1 MALQWC
7 PQTLTS
13 CLRKTT
19 ELIFEIALPII
30 CNTSEF
36 DAPFFIIG
44 KPFRRTFGLAY
55 LSSCGV
61 THVSVNLMKPWCVG
75 VYVEAQ
81 LLAPGMFQSCPQ
93 LQALAL
99 RISSLPCYVK
109 LTSNLRTLVN
119 RIRAAVKVRH
129 FHSTWYNALNTSIVL
144 AKMLM
149 HDFNKTHD
157 RYGASCWVANCKTLH
172 MLSLGNG

>member
-1 MALQWC
+1 MPPNVDQLSEKNYC
-7 PQTLTS
+7 
-13 CLRKTT
+13 
-19 ELIFEIALPII
+19 ELIFEIVLPII
-30 CNTSEF
+30 KKASKF

-44 KPFRRTFGLAY
+44 LSFRSTLGLAY
-55 LSSCGV
+55 L

-109 LTSNLRTLVN
+109 LTSNLRTLMN

-149 HDFNKTHD
+149 HEF
-157 RYGASCWVANCKTLH
+157 
-172 MLSLGNG
+172 

>member
-1 MALQWC
+1 MSASGERIAPANHKVLVQEFVHGHAVMPTNVDQLSENNYC
-7 PQTLTS
+7 
-13 CLRKTT
+13 
-19 ELIFEIALPII
+19 ELVFEIALPII
-30 CNTSEF
+30 RNTSEF
-36 DAPFFIIG
+36 DTPFFIIG
-44 KPFRRTFGLAY
+44 TSFRRTLCLAY
-55 LSSCGV
+55 LSTCGV
-61 THVSVNLMKPWCVG
+61 THVYVNLMKPWCVG

-99 RISSLPCYVK
+99 RISSLPCYAK
-109 LTSNLRTLVN
+109 LTSNLRTLMN

-149 HDFNKTHD
+149 HD
-157 RYGASCWVANCKTLH
+157 L
-172 MLSLGNG
+172 